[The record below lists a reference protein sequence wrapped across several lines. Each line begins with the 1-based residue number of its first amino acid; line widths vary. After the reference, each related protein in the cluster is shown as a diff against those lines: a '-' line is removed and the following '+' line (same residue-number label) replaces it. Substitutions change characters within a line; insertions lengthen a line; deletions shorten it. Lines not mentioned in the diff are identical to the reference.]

1 MCENKKDGVS
11 GDESGLRCFSMRH
24 FFQVD
29 EKDAAQI
36 ENLSKRMQR
45 LVYGA
50 VDYNSL
56 IQPGRT
62 LTYKLYMGEKW
73 QYPRLTDTSTLS
85 GNITEQ
91 MGLVPFMVFKATS
104 VSRNQ
109 TDFSPHYFAGD
120 DQILDHNVRHIL
132 LTPDDATDR
141 DVELNHPVNSKAV
154 KLYNTLESS
163 MPTAFDVFRDA
174 KRTMREHVG
183 KKSIPMTMARN
194 ADNVNKAGK
203 VQHPWVEVTPGR
215 APKGSPRAVVV
226 AMHWFQAGGAERWAL
241 ETVKLVRDAGF
252 IPIVITDRDGHQPWI
267 ADPAFDD
274 AILLPMTMPVQ
285 ERPGDSPVL
294 RALFEQF
301 DIAGILIHH
310 CQWMYDNAWWV
321 KTHFPQTRI
330 VDSLHIVEYYFHGG
344 FPKESVAH
352 DEWIDLHHVISPQLE
367 HWLINDHQIAPEKVV
382 DAPLVGLTADA
393 KTPSFKERDKTKPF
407 TVAYIGRMV
416 RQKRPEAFILAAK
429 AVNAAYPG
437 KVRFIMQGNG
447 DMDAFSDMMIKRYG
461 LEEVIERRALD
472 APVAQ
477 TYRDADALL
486 ISSINEGITLTSIEA
501 ISAGVPVISANVGSQ
516 ETLIPP
522 KGLCRRMTS
531 NFVHDAKSALSHI
544 LNNEEDRRKLWE
556 SELARLQK
564 FSELE
569 SAEAYFKKMLKEWHD

>member
-1 MCENKKDGVS
+1 
-11 GDESGLRCFSMRH
+11 MRH

-85 GNITEQ
+85 GDITEQ

-194 ADNVNKAGK
+194 ADNVNKDGK

-321 KTHFPQTRI
+321 KAHFPKTRI

-429 AVNAAYPG
+429 AVNTAYPG

>member
-1 MCENKKDGVS
+1 
-11 GDESGLRCFSMRH
+11 MRH

-73 QYPRLTDTSTLS
+73 QYPRLTDASTLS
-85 GNITEQ
+85 GDITEQ

-163 MPTAFDVFRDA
+163 VPTAFDVFRDA
-174 KRTMREHVG
+174 KRTIREHVG
-183 KKSIPMTMARN
+183 KKPIPMAMARS

-501 ISAGVPVISANVGSQ
+501 ISAGVPVLSANVGSQ

>member
-1 MCENKKDGVS
+1 
-11 GDESGLRCFSMRH
+11 MRH

-85 GNITEQ
+85 GDITEQ

-109 TDFSPHYFAGD
+109 TDFSPHYFVGD

-163 MPTAFDVFRDA
+163 VPTAFDVFRDA
-174 KRTMREHVG
+174 KRTIREHVG
-183 KKSIPMTMARN
+183 KKPIPMTMARS

-501 ISAGVPVISANVGSQ
+501 ISAGVPVLSANVGSQ

-556 SELARLQK
+556 SELTRLQK

>member
-1 MCENKKDGVS
+1 
-11 GDESGLRCFSMRH
+11 MRH

-73 QYPRLTDTSTLS
+73 QYPCLTDTSTLS
-85 GNITEQ
+85 GDITEQ

-163 MPTAFDVFRDA
+163 VPTAFDVFRDT
-174 KRTMREHVG
+174 KRTIREHVG
-183 KKSIPMTMARN
+183 KKPIPMTMARS

-252 IPIVITDRDGHQPWI
+252 LPIVITDRDGHQPWI

-367 HWLINDHQIAPEKVV
+367 RWLINDHQIAPEKVV

-501 ISAGVPVISANVGSQ
+501 ISAGVPVLSANVGSQ

>member
-1 MCENKKDGVS
+1 
-11 GDESGLRCFSMRH
+11 MRH

-45 LVYGA
+45 LLYGA

-85 GNITEQ
+85 GDITEQ

-141 DVELNHPVNSKAV
+141 DVELNHPVDSKAV

-183 KKSIPMTMARN
+183 KKPIPMTMARS
-194 ADNVNKAGK
+194 ADNVNKAEK

-215 APKGSPRAVVV
+215 APKGSPRAVIV

-267 ADPAFDD
+267 TDPAFDD

-285 ERPGDSPVL
+285 ERPGDSPML

-321 KTHFPQTRI
+321 KTHFPKTRV

-344 FPKESVAH
+344 FPKESVSH

>member
-1 MCENKKDGVS
+1 
-11 GDESGLRCFSMRH
+11 MRH

-85 GNITEQ
+85 GDITEQ

-104 VSRNQ
+104 VSRSQ

-132 LTPDDATDR
+132 LTPDEATDK
-141 DVELNHPVNSKAV
+141 DVELNHPIDSKAV
-154 KLYNTLESS
+154 KLYNALEASV
-163 MPTAFDVFRDA
+163 PAAFDVFRDM
-174 KRTMREHVG
+174 KRALRENIG
-183 KKSIPMTMARN
+183 KKPIPQIMARS
-194 ADNVNKAGK
+194 ADNVNNAGE
-203 VQHPWVEVTPGR
+203 VQHPWVEITPGK
-215 APKGSPRAVVV
+215 APKGSPRAVIV

-241 ETVKLVRDAGF
+241 ETVKLVRAAGF

-267 ADPAFDD
+267 ANPAFDD

-501 ISAGVPVISANVGSQ
+501 ISAGVPVLSANVGSQ

-522 KGLCRRMTS
+522 RGLCRRMTS

-556 SELARLQK
+556 SELTRLQK

>member
-1 MCENKKDGVS
+1 
-11 GDESGLRCFSMRH
+11 MRH

-274 AILLPMTMPVQ
+274 AVLLPMTMPVQ

-501 ISAGVPVISANVGSQ
+501 ISAGVPVLSANVGSQ

>member
-1 MCENKKDGVS
+1 
-11 GDESGLRCFSMRH
+11 MRH

-301 DIAGILIHH
+301 DIACILIHH

-344 FPKESVAH
+344 FPKESVSH

>member
-1 MCENKKDGVS
+1 
-11 GDESGLRCFSMRH
+11 MRH

-62 LTYKLYMGEKW
+62 LAYKLYMGEKW

-85 GNITEQ
+85 GDITEQ

-163 MPTAFDVFRDA
+163 VPTAFDVFRDT
-174 KRTMREHVG
+174 KRTIREHVG
-183 KKSIPMTMARN
+183 KKPIPMTMARS

-252 IPIVITDRDGHQPWI
+252 LPIVITDRDGHQPWI

-367 HWLINDHQIAPEKVV
+367 RWLINDHQIAPEKVV

-501 ISAGVPVISANVGSQ
+501 ISAGVPVLSANVGSQ

-522 KGLCRRMTS
+522 KGLCRRMNS

>member
-1 MCENKKDGVS
+1 
-11 GDESGLRCFSMRH
+11 MRH

-85 GNITEQ
+85 GDITEQ

-132 LTPDDATDR
+132 LTPDEATDK
-141 DVELNHPVNSKAV
+141 DVELNHPIDSKAV
-154 KLYNTLESS
+154 KLYNALEASV
-163 MPTAFDVFRDA
+163 PAAFDVFRDM
-174 KRTMREHVG
+174 KRALRENIG
-183 KKSIPMTMARN
+183 KKPIPQIMARS
-194 ADNVNKAGK
+194 ADNVNNAGE
-203 VQHPWVEVTPGR
+203 VQHPWVEITPGK
-215 APKGSPRAVVV
+215 APKGSPRAVIV

-241 ETVKLVRDAGF
+241 ETVKLVRAAGF

-267 ADPAFDD
+267 ANPAFDD

-407 TVAYIGRMV
+407 TVSYIGRMV

-501 ISAGVPVISANVGSQ
+501 ISAGVPVLSANVGSQ

-522 KGLCRRMTS
+522 WGLCRRMTS

-556 SELARLQK
+556 SELTRLQK

>member
-1 MCENKKDGVS
+1 
-11 GDESGLRCFSMRH
+11 MRH

-109 TDFSPHYFAGD
+109 TDFSPHYFVGD

-154 KLYNTLESS
+154 KLYNTMESS
-163 MPTAFDVFRDA
+163 VPTAFDVFRDA
-174 KRTMREHVG
+174 KRTIREHVG
-183 KKSIPMTMARN
+183 KKPIPMTMARS

-447 DMDAFSDMMIKRYG
+447 DMDAFSDMMIKRYR

-501 ISAGVPVISANVGSQ
+501 ISAGVPVLSANVGSQ

>member
-1 MCENKKDGVS
+1 
-11 GDESGLRCFSMRH
+11 MRH

-274 AILLPMTMPVQ
+274 AILLPMTMSVQ

>member
-1 MCENKKDGVS
+1 
-11 GDESGLRCFSMRH
+11 MRH

-85 GNITEQ
+85 GDITEQ

-132 LTPDDATDR
+132 LTPDEATDK
-141 DVELNHPVNSKAV
+141 DVELNHPIDSKAV
-154 KLYNTLESS
+154 KLYNALEASV
-163 MPTAFDVFRDA
+163 PAAFDVFRDM
-174 KRTMREHVG
+174 KRALRENIG
-183 KKSIPMTMARN
+183 KKPIPQIMARS
-194 ADNVNKAGK
+194 ADNVNNAGE
-203 VQHPWVEVTPGR
+203 VQHPLVEITPGK
-215 APKGSPRAVVV
+215 APKGSPRAVIV

-241 ETVKLVRDAGF
+241 ETVKLVRAAGF

-267 ADPAFDD
+267 ANPAFDD

-501 ISAGVPVISANVGSQ
+501 ISAGVPVLSANVGSQ
-516 ETLIPP
+516 GTLIPP
-522 KGLCRRMTS
+522 RGLCRRMTS

-556 SELARLQK
+556 SELTRLQK

>member
-1 MCENKKDGVS
+1 
-11 GDESGLRCFSMRH
+11 MRH

-85 GNITEQ
+85 GDITEQ

-163 MPTAFDVFRDA
+163 VPTAFDVFRDA
-174 KRTMREHVG
+174 KRTIREHVG
-183 KKSIPMTMARN
+183 KKPIPMTMARS
-194 ADNVNKAGK
+194 ADNVNKAEK

-321 KTHFPQTRI
+321 KTYFPKTRI

>member
-1 MCENKKDGVS
+1 
-11 GDESGLRCFSMRH
+11 MRH

-344 FPKESVAH
+344 FPKESVSH

-569 SAEAYFKKMLKEWHD
+569 SAEAYFKKMLKGWHD

>member
-1 MCENKKDGVS
+1 
-11 GDESGLRCFSMRH
+11 MRH

-85 GNITEQ
+85 GDITEQ

-163 MPTAFDVFRDA
+163 VPTAFDVFRDT
-174 KRTMREHVG
+174 KRTIREHVG
-183 KKSIPMTMARN
+183 EKPIPMTMARS

-321 KTHFPQTRI
+321 KAHFPQTRI

-501 ISAGVPVISANVGSQ
+501 ISAGVPVLSANVGSQ

-544 LNNEEDRRKLWE
+544 LNSEEDRRKLWE

>member
-1 MCENKKDGVS
+1 
-11 GDESGLRCFSMRH
+11 MRH

-85 GNITEQ
+85 GDITEQ

-109 TDFSPHYFAGD
+109 TDFSPHYFVGD

-163 MPTAFDVFRDA
+163 VPTAFDVFRDA
-174 KRTMREHVG
+174 KRTIREHVG
-183 KKSIPMTMARN
+183 KKPIPMTMARS

-226 AMHWFQAGGAERWAL
+226 AMHWFQVGGAERWAL

-301 DIAGILIHH
+301 GIAGILIHH

-501 ISAGVPVISANVGSQ
+501 ISAGVPVLSANVGSQ

>member
-1 MCENKKDGVS
+1 
-11 GDESGLRCFSMRH
+11 MRH

-85 GNITEQ
+85 GDITEQ

-109 TDFSPHYFAGD
+109 TDFSPHYFVGD

-163 MPTAFDVFRDA
+163 VPTAFDVFRDA
-174 KRTMREHVG
+174 KRTIREHVG
-183 KKSIPMTMARN
+183 KKPIPMTMARS

-203 VQHPWVEVTPGR
+203 VQHPWAEVTPGR

-447 DMDAFSDMMIKRYG
+447 DMDAFSDMMIKRYR

-501 ISAGVPVISANVGSQ
+501 ISAGVPVLSANVGSQ

>member
-1 MCENKKDGVS
+1 
-11 GDESGLRCFSMRH
+11 MRH

-45 LVYGA
+45 LLYGA

-85 GNITEQ
+85 GDITEQ

-141 DVELNHPVNSKAV
+141 DVELNHPVDSKAV

-183 KKSIPMTMARN
+183 KKPIPMTMARS
-194 ADNVNKAGK
+194 ADNVNKAEK

-215 APKGSPRAVVV
+215 APKGSPRAVIV

-267 ADPAFDD
+267 TDPAFDD

-285 ERPGDSPVL
+285 ERPGDSPML

-321 KTHFPQTRI
+321 KTHFPKTRV

-344 FPKESVAH
+344 FPRESVAH

-501 ISAGVPVISANVGSQ
+501 ISAGVPVLSANVGSQ

-531 NFVHDAKSALSHI
+531 SFVHDAKSALSHI

-569 SAEAYFKKMLKEWHD
+569 SAEAYFKKMLKEWYD

>member
-1 MCENKKDGVS
+1 
-11 GDESGLRCFSMRH
+11 MRH

-85 GNITEQ
+85 GDITEQ

-163 MPTAFDVFRDA
+163 VPTAFDVFRDA
-174 KRTMREHVG
+174 KRTIREHVG
-183 KKSIPMTMARN
+183 KKPIPVTMARS

-267 ADPAFDD
+267 ANPAFDD

-461 LEEVIERRALD
+461 LEEVIERRTLD

-501 ISAGVPVISANVGSQ
+501 ISAGVPVLSANVGSQ

>member
-1 MCENKKDGVS
+1 
-11 GDESGLRCFSMRH
+11 MRH

-104 VSRNQ
+104 ISRNQ

-154 KLYNTLESS
+154 KIYNTLESS

-215 APKGSPRAVVV
+215 APKESPRAVVV

-274 AILLPMTMPVQ
+274 AILLPMTMRVQ

-321 KTHFPQTRI
+321 KAHFPKTRI

>member
-1 MCENKKDGVS
+1 
-11 GDESGLRCFSMRH
+11 MRH

-85 GNITEQ
+85 GDITEQ

-109 TDFSPHYFAGD
+109 TDFSPHYFVGD

-163 MPTAFDVFRDA
+163 VPTAFDVFRDA
-174 KRTMREHVG
+174 KRTIREHVG
-183 KKSIPMTMARN
+183 KKPIPMTMARS
-194 ADNVNKAGK
+194 ADNVNKDGK

-501 ISAGVPVISANVGSQ
+501 ISAGVPVLSANVGSQ

>member
-1 MCENKKDGVS
+1 
-11 GDESGLRCFSMRH
+11 MRH

-447 DMDAFSDMMIKRYG
+447 DMDAFSNMMIKRYG

>member
-1 MCENKKDGVS
+1 
-11 GDESGLRCFSMRH
+11 MRH

-85 GNITEQ
+85 GDITEQ

-163 MPTAFDVFRDA
+163 VPTAFDVFRDT
-174 KRTMREHVG
+174 KRTIREHVG
-183 KKSIPMTMARN
+183 KKPIPMTMARS

-252 IPIVITDRDGHQPWI
+252 LPIVITDRDGHQPWI

-367 HWLINDHQIAPEKVV
+367 RWLINDHQIAPEKVV

-429 AVNAAYPG
+429 AVSAAYPG

-501 ISAGVPVISANVGSQ
+501 ISAGVPVLSANVGSQ

>member
-1 MCENKKDGVS
+1 
-11 GDESGLRCFSMRH
+11 MRH

-85 GNITEQ
+85 GDITEQ

-109 TDFSPHYFAGD
+109 TDFSPHYFVGD

-163 MPTAFDVFRDA
+163 VPTAFDVFRDA
-174 KRTMREHVG
+174 KRTIREHVG
-183 KKSIPMTMARN
+183 KKPIPMTMARS

-344 FPKESVAH
+344 FPKESVSH

>member
-1 MCENKKDGVS
+1 
-11 GDESGLRCFSMRH
+11 MRH

-85 GNITEQ
+85 GDTTEQ

-163 MPTAFDVFRDA
+163 VPTAFDVFRDA
-174 KRTMREHVG
+174 KRTIREHVG
-183 KKSIPMTMARN
+183 KKPIPMAMARS

-501 ISAGVPVISANVGSQ
+501 ISAGVPVLSANVGSQ

>member
-1 MCENKKDGVS
+1 
-11 GDESGLRCFSMRH
+11 MRH

-85 GNITEQ
+85 GDITEQ

-104 VSRNQ
+104 VSRSQ

-132 LTPDDATDR
+132 LTPDEATDK
-141 DVELNHPVNSKAV
+141 DVELNHPIDSKAV
-154 KLYNTLESS
+154 KLYNALEASV
-163 MPTAFDVFRDA
+163 PAAFDVFRDM
-174 KRTMREHVG
+174 KRALRENIG
-183 KKSIPMTMARN
+183 KKPIPQIVART
-194 ADNVNKAGK
+194 ADNVNNAGE
-203 VQHPWVEVTPGR
+203 VQHPWVEITPGK
-215 APKGSPRAVVV
+215 APKGSPRAVIV

-241 ETVKLVRDAGF
+241 ETVKLVRAAGF

-267 ADPAFDD
+267 ANPAFDD

-501 ISAGVPVISANVGSQ
+501 ISAGVPVLSANVGSQ

>member
-1 MCENKKDGVS
+1 
-11 GDESGLRCFSMRH
+11 MRH

-344 FPKESVAH
+344 FPKESVSH

-461 LEEVIERRALD
+461 LEEVIEHRALD

>member
-1 MCENKKDGVS
+1 
-11 GDESGLRCFSMRH
+11 MRH

-45 LVYGA
+45 LVYGV

-85 GNITEQ
+85 GDITEQ

-163 MPTAFDVFRDA
+163 MPTAFDVFRDT
-174 KRTMREHVG
+174 KRTIREHVG
-183 KKSIPMTMARN
+183 KKPIPMTMARS

-215 APKGSPRAVVV
+215 TPKGSPRAVVV

-267 ADPAFDD
+267 ANPAFDD

-501 ISAGVPVISANVGSQ
+501 ISAGVPVLSANVGSQ

-544 LNNEEDRRKLWE
+544 LDNEEDRRKLWE

>member
-1 MCENKKDGVS
+1 
-11 GDESGLRCFSMRH
+11 MRH

-85 GNITEQ
+85 GDITEQ

-203 VQHPWVEVTPGR
+203 VQHPWVEVTPGK

-321 KTHFPQTRI
+321 KTHFPKTRV

-501 ISAGVPVISANVGSQ
+501 ISAGVPVLSANVGSQ

-569 SAEAYFKKMLKEWHD
+569 SAEAYFKKMLKEWYD

>member
-1 MCENKKDGVS
+1 
-11 GDESGLRCFSMRH
+11 
-24 FFQVD
+24 
-29 EKDAAQI
+29 
-36 ENLSKRMQR
+36 MQR

-85 GNITEQ
+85 GDITEQ

-109 TDFSPHYFAGD
+109 TDFSPHYFVGD

-163 MPTAFDVFRDA
+163 VPTAFDVFRDA
-174 KRTMREHVG
+174 KRTIREHVG
-183 KKSIPMTMARN
+183 KKPIPMTMARS

-501 ISAGVPVISANVGSQ
+501 ISAGVPVLSANVGSQ

>member
-1 MCENKKDGVS
+1 M
-11 GDESGLRCFSMRH
+11 LFSMRH

-461 LEEVIERRALD
+461 LEKVIERRALD

-501 ISAGVPVISANVGSQ
+501 ISAGVPVLSANVGSQ

>member
-1 MCENKKDGVS
+1 MQ
-11 GDESGLRCFSMRH
+11 H

-85 GNITEQ
+85 GDITEQ

-109 TDFSPHYFAGD
+109 TDFSPHYFVGD

-163 MPTAFDVFRDA
+163 VPTAFDVFRDA
-174 KRTMREHVG
+174 KRTIREHVG
-183 KKSIPMTMARN
+183 KKPIPMTMARS

-321 KTHFPQTRI
+321 KTHFPKTRV

-472 APVAQ
+472 TPVAQ

-501 ISAGVPVISANVGSQ
+501 ISAGVPVLSANVGSQ

-531 NFVHDAKSALSHI
+531 SFVHDAKSALSHI

-569 SAEAYFKKMLKEWHD
+569 SAEAYFKKMLKEWYD

>member
-1 MCENKKDGVS
+1 
-11 GDESGLRCFSMRH
+11 MRH

-29 EKDAAQI
+29 ERDAVQL
-36 ENLSKRMQR
+36 NQLSERMQR

-85 GNITEQ
+85 GGITEQ

-141 DVELNHPVNSKAV
+141 DVELNHPVNSNAV

-163 MPTAFDVFRDA
+163 VPTAFDVFRDT
-174 KRTMREHVG
+174 KRTIREHVG
-183 KKSIPMTMARN
+183 KKPIPMTMARS

-267 ADPAFDD
+267 ANPAFDD

>member
-1 MCENKKDGVS
+1 
-11 GDESGLRCFSMRH
+11 MRH

-85 GNITEQ
+85 GDITEQ

-163 MPTAFDVFRDA
+163 VPTAFDVFRDT
-174 KRTMREHVG
+174 KRTIREHVG
-183 KKSIPMTMARN
+183 KKPIPMTMARR

-252 IPIVITDRDGHQPWI
+252 LPIVITDRDGHQPWI

-367 HWLINDHQIAPEKVV
+367 RWLINDHQIAPEKVV

-501 ISAGVPVISANVGSQ
+501 ISAGVPVLSANVGSQ

>member
-1 MCENKKDGVS
+1 
-11 GDESGLRCFSMRH
+11 MRH

-226 AMHWFQAGGAERWAL
+226 ALHWFQAGGAERWAL

>member
-1 MCENKKDGVS
+1 
-11 GDESGLRCFSMRH
+11 MRH

-85 GNITEQ
+85 GDITEQ

-109 TDFSPHYFAGD
+109 TDFSPHYFVGD

-163 MPTAFDVFRDA
+163 VPTAFDVFRDA
-174 KRTMREHVG
+174 KRTIREHVG
-183 KKSIPMTMARN
+183 KKPIPMTMARS

-294 RALFEQF
+294 RALSEQF

-501 ISAGVPVISANVGSQ
+501 ISAGVPVLSANVGSQ

>member
-1 MCENKKDGVS
+1 
-11 GDESGLRCFSMRH
+11 MRH

-472 APVAQ
+472 APVTQ

-501 ISAGVPVISANVGSQ
+501 ISAGVPVLSANVGSQ

>member
-1 MCENKKDGVS
+1 
-11 GDESGLRCFSMRH
+11 MRH

-85 GNITEQ
+85 GDITEQ

-104 VSRNQ
+104 VSRSQ

-132 LTPDDATDR
+132 LTPDEATDK
-141 DVELNHPVNSKAV
+141 DVELNHPIDSKAV
-154 KLYNTLESS
+154 KLYNALEASV
-163 MPTAFDVFRDA
+163 PAAFDVFRDM
-174 KRTMREHVG
+174 KRALRENIG
-183 KKSIPMTMARN
+183 KKPIPQIMARS
-194 ADNVNKAGK
+194 ADNVNNAGE
-203 VQHPWVEVTPGR
+203 VQHPWVEITPGK
-215 APKGSPRAVVV
+215 APKGSPRAVIV

-241 ETVKLVRDAGF
+241 ETVKLVRAAGF

-267 ADPAFDD
+267 ANPAFDD

-321 KTHFPQTRI
+321 KAHFPKTRV

-501 ISAGVPVISANVGSQ
+501 ISAGVPVLSANVGSQ

-544 LNNEEDRRKLWE
+544 LNNEENRRKLWE

>member
-1 MCENKKDGVS
+1 
-11 GDESGLRCFSMRH
+11 MRH

-85 GNITEQ
+85 GDITEQ

-194 ADNVNKAGK
+194 ADNVNKDGK

-321 KTHFPQTRI
+321 KTYFPKTRI